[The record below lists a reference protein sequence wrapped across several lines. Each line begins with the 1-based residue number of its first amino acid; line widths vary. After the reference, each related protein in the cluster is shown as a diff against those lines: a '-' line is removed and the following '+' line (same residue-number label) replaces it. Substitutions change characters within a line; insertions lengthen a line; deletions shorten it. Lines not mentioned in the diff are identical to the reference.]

1 MVAVDSSAL
10 IPLIRIGK
18 LYLLEKYFKKI
29 KITKEIYNELI
40 SGVVGVSDFE
50 EACNSWIIIFK
61 EFKEYE
67 KISELENIGK
77 VDASIILLA
86 KKEKETLISG
96 DYMLINV
103 AKSKGI
109 ECLWLTAFI
118 IKCAEKSIIDK
129 EEAKQILL
137 DLIDAGMRLNNQI
150 YSLLLRNYLNM
161 QLFLF
166 VPKLLLLY
174 LLCIECNRLELQE
187 KWPTDNIYLLS
198 F

>member
-18 LYLLEKYFKKI
+18 LPLLEKYFKKI
-29 KITKEIYNELI
+29 KITREIYNELI
-40 SGVVGVSDFE
+40 SGVIGVSEFE
-50 EACNSWIIIFK
+50 KACNSWITIYEK
-61 EFKEYE
+61 SEEFE

-77 VDASIILLA
+77 ADVSIILLA
-86 KKEKETLISG
+86 QKEKEILLSG

-118 IKCAEKSIIDK
+118 IKCTEKNILDK

-137 DLIDAGMRLNNQI
+137 DLIKAGTRLNNQV
-150 YSLLLRNYLNM
+150 YSLILKKIDEIKSNKKIDAQKAKDESRRIWKM
-161 QLFLF
+161 
-166 VPKLLLLY
+166 
-174 LLCIECNRLELQE
+174 E
-187 KWPTDNIYLLS
+187 
-198 F
+198 